1 MILWLYTANKMIFR
15 KYFTKYKILFD
26 KFNSRPLR
34 VMEEQS
40 MAGLEKKN
48 SCQKSLKKM
57 KAKTLIE
64 IVSLVIIMQCVLYAI
79 YESKGM
85 ICLPQVFIKTINNK
99 LSFFSIYSFSFFFCY
114 LTSVFCNFSHFCQTN
129 KMSFPQAYHSCRNV

>member
-48 SCQKSLKKM
+48 SC
-57 KAKTLIE
+57 
-64 IVSLVIIMQCVLYAI
+64 
-79 YESKGM
+79 
-85 ICLPQVFIKTINNK
+85 
-99 LSFFSIYSFSFFFCY
+99 
-114 LTSVFCNFSHFCQTN
+114 
-129 KMSFPQAYHSCRNV
+129 